1 MKKLVIFDLDGT
13 LLNTLNDLADS
24 VNYALTYYGMPV
36 RTVEEVRSFVGNGI
50 GMLIKRAVPYYTDEA
65 VIQEVLET
73 FKVYYSSHCMDK
85 TAPYVGMPEALKM
98 LKDNGLRLAVVSNK
112 IDHEVVRLVN
122 HFFPDTFDEVV
133 GERENVRRKPEPDSV
148 NQVLSSL
155 SIGRDEAVYV
165 GDSDVD
171 IATAANASMDS
182 ILVSWGFKGRTALES
197 YGAKVIVDVPRE
209 IPYVLLEQNVQ

>member
-1 MKKLVIFDLDGT
+1 
-13 LLNTLNDLADS
+13 
-24 VNYALTYYGMPV
+24 
-36 RTVEEVRSFVGNGI
+36 
-50 GMLIKRAVPYYTDEA
+50 
-65 VIQEVLET
+65 
-73 FKVYYSSHCMDK
+73 MDK
-85 TAPYVGMPEALKM
+85 TAPYVGIPEALKM

-122 HFFPDTFDEVV
+122 HFFPDTFDEVE